1 MREGRGG
8 RTIQTFLDIVFPT
21 PVGGGGS
28 GSLMS
33 FPTFIDFS
41 SRVGQ
46 KVGFLK
52 TSLAFF
58 CFIGFFA
65 FYCFFL
71 F

>member
-52 TSLAFF
+52 PA
-58 CFIGFFA
+58 
-65 FYCFFL
+65 
-71 F
+71 

>member
-8 RTIQTFLDIVFPT
+8 RTIQTFPDIVFPT

-28 GSLMS
+28 DSLMS

-46 KVGFLK
+46 KVGF
-52 TSLAFF
+52 F
-58 CFIGFFA
+58 
-65 FYCFFL
+65 
-71 F
+71 